1 MKLKKSI
8 AQPAITDIRI
18 VGQVAVNLELLDK
31 DGKVIGKES
40 TVLRSDSL
48 DKRILEGLEASVV
61 AKKISDIE
69 KAKD

>member
-31 DGKVIGKES
+31 DGKVISKES

-61 AKKISDIE
+61 AKKISDMK